1 MIRLFWIDKGRKHM
15 ERGKRTSRQAPDPI
29 TDRAYTFPAF
39 ADGKVLPGK
48 KCGRLP
54 AMGWNSW
61 NAFGSGNTQELTKQ
75 MADAMVELGLD
86 EAGYEYLVL
95 DDGCYRTER
104 VAERLSNEEQK
115 FPDGF
120 RMLADHIHGKGLK
133 FGMYNDIGTNLC
145 AGAAVGTCGY
155 EDLDA
160 RSYADWQIDFIKVD
174 NCYYLWD
181 NATFSAGTNARY
193 VLSLIHI

>member
-1 MIRLFWIDKGRKHM
+1 M

-95 DDGCYRTER
+95 DDGC
-104 VAERLSNEEQK
+104 
-115 FPDGF
+115 
-120 RMLADHIHGKGLK
+120 
-133 FGMYNDIGTNLC
+133 
-145 AGAAVGTCGY
+145 
-155 EDLDA
+155 
-160 RSYADWQIDFIKVD
+160 
-174 NCYYLWD
+174 
-181 NATFSAGTNARY
+181 
-193 VLSLIHI
+193 